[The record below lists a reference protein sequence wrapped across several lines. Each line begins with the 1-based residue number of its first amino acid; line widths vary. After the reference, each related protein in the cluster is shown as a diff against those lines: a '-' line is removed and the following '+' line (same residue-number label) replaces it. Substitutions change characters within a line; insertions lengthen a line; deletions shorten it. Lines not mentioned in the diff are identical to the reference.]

1 MVAEIVII
9 TIEYTEAHQ
18 HGEALV
24 SEDLLQYE
32 QIPMYSK

>member
-9 TIEYTEAHQ
+9 TIEYMEAHQ
-18 HGEALV
+18 HGEVLV